1 MSTLYPVCV
10 ADAHDRMPANRV
22 VAVSGRL
29 ILVSGLASVLGP
41 LIGTSIMARSGIN
54 GLFYFMAAAALLL
67 ALVAAGMS
75 LATAAPRH
83 LRRPFEILA
92 PQVAP
97 LAHNQL
103 DSSDVA
109 LSPDSID
116 SS

>member
-1 MSTLYPVCV
+1 
-10 ADAHDRMPANRV
+10 
-22 VAVSGRL
+22 
-29 ILVSGLASVLGP
+29 
-41 LIGTSIMARSGIN
+41 
-54 GLFYFMAAAALLL
+54 MAAAALLL
-67 ALVAAGMS
+67 ALVAAGWS

-109 LSPDSID
+109 LSPGSID